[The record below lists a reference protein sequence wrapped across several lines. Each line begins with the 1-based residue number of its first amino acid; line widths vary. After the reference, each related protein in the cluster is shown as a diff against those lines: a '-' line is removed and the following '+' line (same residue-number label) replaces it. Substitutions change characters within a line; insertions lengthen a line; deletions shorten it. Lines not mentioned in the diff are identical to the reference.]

1 MSESVIPYNQ
11 IPLFEGLNDRELN
24 ELFHCMHTFV
34 RKYQK
39 GQVIIIEDEN
49 IINVGIVLCG
59 TVHMLKYDYWGNQTM
74 LAYMNEGELFG
85 ETFAVQK
92 LNNSHVSFVAASN
105 CQVLFFRA
113 ANIIHTCERGCP
125 FHHKLA
131 ENMFNLLGKQSVKL
145 MERIE
150 VASKS
155 TLREKILAYL
165 SMQAQRKNKSRFEI
179 PLNRSELADFLDA
192 NRSSMTRELSA
203 MKEEGLID
211 FEKNEF
217 ILKS

>member
-105 CQVLFFRA
+105 CQVLFFMA

-165 SMQAQRKNKSRFEI
+165 SMQAQRKNKNRFVI

-203 MKEEGLID
+203 MKDEGLID